1 MLNKVLDNLLI
12 EEKIKK
18 LGIEIRQLRNKQH
31 KEISCDVD
39 FNWLVKTDHGWNPY
53 DQITNIKLELLFR
66 NKINN
71 ELTYMFRGK
80 KYIINIGT
88 MKQFRYDNPSLV
100 RNIQR
105 LRNI

>member
-31 KEISCDVD
+31 KDISYNVD
-39 FNWLVKTDHGWNPY
+39 FNWLVKTDNGWNQY

-71 ELTYMFRGK
+71 ELTYTFRGNT
-80 KYIINIGT
+80 YIINIDT
-88 MKQFRYDNPSLV
+88 MKQVRLDNPSLA

-105 LRNI
+105 LRNV